1 MTTSIREQIT
11 ASVFTLVQGTQGV
24 SGRVYRSR
32 VEAFSRG
39 STPALVVEAVRNI
52 SEAQKAG
59 IETLPQRLELRFL
72 LMIDA
77 PIPEQSADPILVDLH
92 GRLMADMTLGGLSS
106 GILPGDTEWDF
117 AENGIAV
124 VTVSYVVQYRTK
136 TKSISTGA

>member
-11 ASVFTLVQGTQGV
+11 ATVFTLAQSTAGV
-24 SGRVYRSR
+24 DSRVYRSR

-39 STPALVVEAVRNI
+39 STPALVVEAARNI

-77 PIPEQSADPILVDLH
+77 PIPEQAADPILVDLH
-92 GRLMADMTLGGLSS
+92 SRLMADMTLGGLSS
-106 GILPGDTEWDF
+106 GILPGDTVWDL

-124 VTVSYVVQYRTK
+124 VIVSYVVQYRTR